1 MTEHSGAN
9 EVNIDLRGIVPA
21 FGLLFVSSKVG
32 ILFKRC
38 NMPAAKRIPVKG
50 LRQMAQTIAEG
61 KKAPAFTM
69 PTDGGGEVSLKDF
82 KGKKLVMFFYPKDNT
97 PGCTTESNEFSEN
110 LVKFRRAGA
119 DILGVSR
126 DSVNS
131 HDKFKAKQGLKIALA
146 SDAETNVIESWGSW
160 VEKKNYGR
168 TYMGIERSTFLIDE
182 SGKIKR
188 IWRKVRVKGH
198 VEEVLAA
205 VRELKDQER

>member
-1 MTEHSGAN
+1 
-9 EVNIDLRGIVPA
+9 
-21 FGLLFVSSKVG
+21 
-32 ILFKRC
+32 
-38 NMPAAKRIPVKG
+38 
-50 LRQMAQTIAEG
+50 MAQKIAEG

-69 PTDGGGEVSLKDF
+69 PTDGGGKVSLKDF

-97 PGCTTESNEFSEN
+97 PGCTTESIEFSEN
-110 LVKFRRAGA
+110 LTKFRRAGA
-119 DILGVSR
+119 DVLGVSR

-131 HDKFKAKQGLKIALA
+131 HDKFKAKQGLKITLA
-146 SDAETNVIESWGSW
+146 SDADTDVIDSWGSW

-182 SGKIKR
+182 TGKIKR

-205 VRELKDQER
+205 VKELKD